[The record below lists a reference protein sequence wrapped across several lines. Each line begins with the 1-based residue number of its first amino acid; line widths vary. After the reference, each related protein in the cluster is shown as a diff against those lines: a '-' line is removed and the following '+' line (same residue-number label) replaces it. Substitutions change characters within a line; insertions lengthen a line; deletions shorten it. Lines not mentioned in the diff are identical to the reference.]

1 MSTRLRAK
9 ASLIEPRSGS
19 IWNFALTQTAAI
31 LLRKTAKLHAN
42 NAGRCSKA
50 PKETPHRIKA
60 PPLCATHLKKADEN
74 FNLLISLV
82 RACRRAHPS
91 VSNRPA
97 ALPEKDSLFQSFR
110 RAFFKRPRTP
120 LAYSPVSFSP
130 TYFVSGEVKGALL
143 SLNICA
149 IVPSATRP
157 SIMPLISS
165 TSASLPNANANA

>member
-1 MSTRLRAK
+1 MNQTFSRF
-9 ASLIEPRSGS
+9 SL
-19 IWNFALTQTAAI
+19 TI
-31 LLRKTAKLHAN
+31 LCAAN
-42 NAGRCSKA
+42 NAKRCSKA
-50 PKETPHRIKA
+50 PKETPIFGALPRPRDVWSVRSKLMHKGSAFMRG
-60 PPLCATHLKKADEN
+60 PLK
-74 FNLLISLV
+74 
-82 RACRRAHPS
+82 RRAKLLNCLILSSCARAKLS

-130 TYFVSGEVKGALL
+130 SYFVSGEVKGALL

-157 SIMPLISS
+157 SIMPLISL
-165 TSASLPNANANA
+165 TSSSLPNANANA